1 MVDGLERFGSWVF
14 RLPHQ
19 GTYTALQ
26 SIDSYASR
34 LHIAEPN
41 YAVTNGTRFL
51 GWKSL
56 DHLAWVM
63 EDAPVNSHNLFFE
76 HAASEYGVGSLI
88 GH

>member
-1 MVDGLERFGSWVF
+1 MLKMVDGLERFGSWVF

-51 GWKSL
+51 G
-56 DHLAWVM
+56 
-63 EDAPVNSHNLFFE
+63 
-76 HAASEYGVGSLI
+76 
-88 GH
+88 